1 MKISIVTASYNYEN
15 YIKETIKSVLNQT
28 YQDWELIIIDDCS
41 SDNSVNVIKSFQDDR
56 IKLFVNKQNLGLAK
70 TLKLGIEK
78 ATGDWIVFLESD
90 DLITSDYLAKKVQI
104 IQKHKNIN
112 LIFNDCEFFGD
123 TDRVNDFNTALRKTR
138 LNNSQR
144 EYPSNMFYNLYL
156 SNKIFTFSAVMAKR
170 NDLLKLDF
178 NTPIDSLLD
187 WWLWIQL
194 AYIGKFYYIQDKLT
208 KWRLHKKSYITK
220 SKNSTPYELQI
231 KAYFKLFKKNNDI
244 KILLFIPFAQII
256 WYLLQIKK
264 NVKKLIINKRK

>member
-144 EYPSNMFYNLYL
+144 KYPSNMFYNFYL

-178 NTPIDSLLD
+178 TPPIDSLLD

-220 SKNSTPYELQI
+220 YKNSTPYELQI

-256 WYLLQIKK
+256 WYLQQIKK

>member
-112 LIFNDCEFFGD
+112 LIFND
-123 TDRVNDFNTALRKTR
+123 
-138 LNNSQR
+138 
-144 EYPSNMFYNLYL
+144 
-156 SNKIFTFSAVMAKR
+156 
-170 NDLLKLDF
+170 
-178 NTPIDSLLD
+178 
-187 WWLWIQL
+187 
-194 AYIGKFYYIQDKLT
+194 
-208 KWRLHKKSYITK
+208 
-220 SKNSTPYELQI
+220 
-231 KAYFKLFKKNNDI
+231 
-244 KILLFIPFAQII
+244 
-256 WYLLQIKK
+256 
-264 NVKKLIINKRK
+264 

>member
-144 EYPSNMFYNLYL
+144 
-156 SNKIFTFSAVMAKR
+156 K
-170 NDLLKLDF
+170 
-178 NTPIDSLLD
+178 
-187 WWLWIQL
+187 
-194 AYIGKFYYIQDKLT
+194 
-208 KWRLHKKSYITK
+208 
-220 SKNSTPYELQI
+220 
-231 KAYFKLFKKNNDI
+231 
-244 KILLFIPFAQII
+244 
-256 WYLLQIKK
+256 
-264 NVKKLIINKRK
+264 